1 MLVLHSLSRLFLVKT
16 VKDIILERK
25 ERNIVLAIRRR
36 PC

>member
-1 MLVLHSLSRLFLVKT
+1 MLVLHSPNRLFLAKIVNS
-16 VKDIILERK
+16 IILDRK